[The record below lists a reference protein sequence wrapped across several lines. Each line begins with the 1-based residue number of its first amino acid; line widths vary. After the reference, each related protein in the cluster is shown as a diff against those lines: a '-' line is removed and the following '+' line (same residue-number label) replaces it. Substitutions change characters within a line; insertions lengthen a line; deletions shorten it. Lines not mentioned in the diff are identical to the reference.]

1 MPAPV
6 VNVENEE
13 QLAPG
18 ITIENEPP
26 QFNLADMLSGVEL
39 PIPEINL
46 SDFAKGLELPPIHA
60 SEALPPNVSN
70 VSNSNTS
77 VDTRINE
84 IKVYTQATDANAIAK
99 DIGGA
104 IDNNWTAQANV
115 GIAG

>member
-1 MPAPV
+1 MAKYT
-6 VNVENEE
+6 
-13 QLAPG
+13 LYGDG
-18 ITIENEPP
+18 IHDDYLGIQE
-26 QFNLADMLSGVEL
+26 LLDSGISTVEL

>member
-1 MPAPV
+1 
-6 VNVENEE
+6 
-13 QLAPG
+13 
-18 ITIENEPP
+18 
-26 QFNLADMLSGVEL
+26 
-39 PIPEINL
+39 
-46 SDFAKGLELPPIHA
+46 
-60 SEALPPNVSN
+60 